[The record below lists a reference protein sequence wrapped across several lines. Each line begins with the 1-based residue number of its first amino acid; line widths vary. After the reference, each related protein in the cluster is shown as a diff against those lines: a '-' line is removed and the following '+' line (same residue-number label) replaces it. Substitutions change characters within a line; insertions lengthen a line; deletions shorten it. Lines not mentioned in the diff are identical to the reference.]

1 MDADDG
7 KIMPA
12 RNLKMKVFVVWL
24 AVAAFGAPCV
34 SKAQGFDASRLE
46 TAVRA
51 EEAQLSARIGAA
63 VLDTKSNAVWSYRGD
78 ECFPLDS
85 THKAFACAALLA
97 KADRGETSLRKRV
110 TIVAT
115 DLVAHS
121 PITEKR
127 IAPDTISLSEL
138 CAAAIAVSD
147 NTAANAVLSAI
158 GGPPA
163 LTDFFRSLGD
173 EVSRL
178 DRNEPDLN
186 ESAPGDPRD
195 TTTPGAAVADLD
207 KLLLGDALK
216 PPAREQLKQWM
227 VDDAV
232 AGALLRAAAPS
243 DWRIADRTG
252 AGEHGSRGIVAV
264 LWPPD
269 RAPIVAAIYIRDTS
283 ASLDARD
290 AAIARIG
297 AAIIKALP
305 R

>member
-1 MDADDG
+1 
-7 KIMPA
+7 
-12 RNLKMKVFVVWL
+12 MKVFAVWL
-24 AVAAFGAPCV
+24 AVVALGLPCV
-34 SKAQGFDASRLE
+34 AQGIDAGRLE
-46 TAVRA
+46 SAIRA
-51 EEAQLSARIGAA
+51 EEAQLSAQIGAA
-63 VLDTKSNAVWSYRGD
+63 VLDTKSNAVWGYRGD
-78 ECFPLDS
+78 ERFPLDS

-97 KADRGETSLRKRV
+97 KADRGEASLQKRV
-110 TIVAT
+110 VIIAT

-127 IAPDTISLSEL
+127 IAPDAMSLSEL
-138 CAAAIAVSD
+138 CAAAITVSD

-163 LTDFFRSLGD
+163 VTDFFRSLGD

-195 TTTPGAAVADLD
+195 TTTPAAAVADLD
-207 KLLLGDALK
+207 KLLLGNTLNPA
-216 PPAREQLKQWM
+216 AREQLKQWM
-227 VDDAV
+227 IDDAV
-232 AGALLRAAAPS
+232 AGPLLRAAAPS
-243 DWRIADRTG
+243 NWRIADKTG

-269 RAPIVAAIYIRDTS
+269 RAPIVAAIYIRDTA
-283 ASLDARD
+283 ASLDARN

-297 AAIIKALP
+297 AALIKALP
-305 R
+305 H